1 MGTGTYSRGHV
12 LALKRRM
19 RVQPAAKEERERER
33 EQIARWISINN
44 VYFTIMFSSPNPC
57 RRIVKPRTSRGVRH
71 TGAGEPVSRYRFTFY
86 REFNNGQPDPVE
98 QNALIMRHEI
108 VPMKIKRGWLP
119 TLDDVKQ
126 DQCPWDR
133 ARVMGGGEVCSIHL
147 RIVSQIHLG
156 KIRSSII
163 RITRIDEV
171 SVANNERTWTFNF
184 VNFTVV

>member
-1 MGTGTYSRGHV
+1 MINVHSESRNVSHNFHFSRNVSNGNWNMFS
-12 LALKRRM
+12 RRKTKG
-19 RVQPAAKEERERER
+19 RVQPAAKEESVDRRERER

-86 REFNNGQPDPVE
+86 REFNNGQPGPVE

-126 DQCPWDR
+126 AQRPWTWN
-133 ARVMGGGEVCSIHL
+133 
-147 RIVSQIHLG
+147 
-156 KIRSSII
+156 
-163 RITRIDEV
+163 TR
-171 SVANNERTWTFNF
+171 
-184 VNFTVV
+184 